1 MEISLSRNSYIFSPR
16 SVTIAPIGMPSPTLK
31 AAIDFFALVDTG
43 FCPAIAVRSATSGSS
58 ILGFWVASPS
68 PMFSTIF
75 SRRGT
80 AIGFFRPS
88 SFCSAGRISFWYFSC
103 IRVAIVSSLSALCH
117 GPWSG
122 LALFLARIPLRGVVQ
137 RFVSLYFLLPA
148 LGRDRLAALLAD
160 PHLGVALELVAHAC
174 RPAARTHQHH
184 IRDLDRRLLF

>member
-16 SVTIAPIGMPSPTLK
+16 NVTIAPIGMPSRTLK

-43 FCPAIAVRSATSGSS
+43 FCPAIAVRSATRGSS
-58 ILGFWVASPS
+58 ILGFWVASPR
-68 PMFSTIF
+68 PMFNTLF

-103 IRVAIVSSLSALCH
+103 IRVAIVLSLSTLCH

-122 LALFLARIPLRGVVQ
+122 LALILARLPLRGVLQ
-137 RFVSLYFLLPA
+137 CFVSLYYFFLP
-148 LGRDRLAALLAD
+148 LGAIVS
-160 PHLGVALELVAHAC
+160 PHFLQARPLVS
-174 RPAARTHQHH
+174 PSN
-184 IRDLDRRLLF
+184 L